1 LEGLFLIIVFL
12 LLQKLEMLLSEKQQS
27 EKLEKYGI

>member
-1 LEGLFLIIVFL
+1 LFLIIVFL
-12 LLQKLEMLLSEKQQS
+12 LLQKLEVLLSEKQQR